1 MKKKANSFYTI
12 SSKKFKSIN
21 SALAQMIKWDK
32 AGTLDKDATIYEVV
46 AVVRV
51 NTKLKKLKK
60 KKELSFDF

>member
-1 MKKKANSFYTI
+1 MKTKVNSFYTI

-32 AGTLDKDATIYEVV
+32 AGTLDKDATIYKVV

-51 NTKLKKLKK
+51 DTKSKK
-60 KKELSFDF
+60 KKYGKNNT